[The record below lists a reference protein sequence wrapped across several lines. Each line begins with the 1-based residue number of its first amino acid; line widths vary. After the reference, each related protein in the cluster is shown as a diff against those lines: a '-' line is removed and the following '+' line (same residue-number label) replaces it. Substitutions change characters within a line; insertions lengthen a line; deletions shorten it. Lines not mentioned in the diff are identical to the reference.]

1 MWCDEIAEKVKLSHV
16 DTIIAGMKTYFK
28 RAVSSETGLNLTT
41 VAVQVP
47 DLFVMSKASA
57 TEL

>member
-16 DTIIAGMKTYFK
+16 DTIIAGRKTYFK
-28 RAVSSETGLNLTT
+28 RAVSSGMNLTT

-47 DLFVMSKASA
+47 DLFVMSKAPA